1 MGVGLPQVHDRHP
14 ANHADSQGPGPVDS
28 LAVLHRPAGTPDTA
42 ELHMSSNSFA
52 GNGNL
57 AKIGKTAS
65 RSSHLGHVLNPADGA
80 PSLQSRLEAEG
91 Q

>member
-1 MGVGLPQVHDRHP
+1 
-14 ANHADSQGPGPVDS
+14 
-28 LAVLHRPAGTPDTA
+28 
-42 ELHMSSNSFA
+42 MSSNSFA

>member
-1 MGVGLPQVHDRHP
+1 
-14 ANHADSQGPGPVDS
+14 
-28 LAVLHRPAGTPDTA
+28 
-42 ELHMSSNSFA
+42 MSSNSFA

-65 RSSHLGHVLNPADGA
+65 RSSHLGHVLNRSTAQGNPGQVGNVPRESPHLGA
-80 PSLQSRLEAEG
+80 G